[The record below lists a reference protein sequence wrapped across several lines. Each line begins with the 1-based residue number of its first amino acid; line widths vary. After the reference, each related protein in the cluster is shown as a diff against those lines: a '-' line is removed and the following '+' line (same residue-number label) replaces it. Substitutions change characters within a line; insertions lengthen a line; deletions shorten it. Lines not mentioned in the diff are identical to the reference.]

1 MQGRLLGLDVGSVR
15 VGVALSC
22 PLGMFASPVEVID
35 RRQTSPFVR
44 LVELIAE
51 HGVRSLVVGRPTRL
65 NGERGPAVIAIE
77 AFVQELQQHTAVPVI
92 WWDERLSTAQA
103 QRTLIAHNVRRN
115 KRRETIDKVA
125 AALILQS
132 YMDAQSSGLLPPEE
146 CTP

>member
-1 MQGRLLGLDVGSVR
+1 
-15 VGVALSC
+15 
-22 PLGMFASPVEVID
+22 
-35 RRQTSPFVR
+35 
-44 LVELIAE
+44 
-51 HGVRSLVVGRPTRL
+51 
-65 NGERGPAVIAIE
+65 
-77 AFVQELQQHTAVPVI
+77 VPVI